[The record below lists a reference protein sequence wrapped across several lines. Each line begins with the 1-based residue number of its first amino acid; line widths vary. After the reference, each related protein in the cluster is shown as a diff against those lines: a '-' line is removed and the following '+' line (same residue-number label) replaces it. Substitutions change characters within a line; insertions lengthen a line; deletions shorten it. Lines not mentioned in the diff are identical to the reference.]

1 MQKVFLYLY
10 PIEEYTK
17 MFENDNSLAVLNEC
31 IQKRYREKG
40 YQVIF
45 ALYPDK
51 NLYGIIPQPNDR
63 IIYTDITFKEA
74 SGYNEDGTKNFVEE
88 NKGYANKLV
97 SFLFKTL
104 AMLNDKNSIAVIIGD
119 VSRKY
124 NIIIANVIEWAKT
137 KK

>member
-1 MQKVFLYLY
+1 MWDK
-10 PIEEYTK
+10 PIV
-17 MFENDNSLAVLNEC
+17 DNIS
-31 IQKRYREKG
+31 
-40 YQVIF
+40 
-45 ALYPDK
+45 
-51 NLYGIIPQPNDR
+51 
-63 IIYTDITFKEA
+63 
-74 SGYNEDGTKNFVEE
+74 DGTKNFVEE